1 MISLR
6 FLKFY
11 FQMGMEVNEIKLL
24 YYKNSNVIVNTCI
37 ERWNS
42 MIGFSHGETGT

>member
-24 YYKNSNVIVNTCI
+24 YYKDSNVLIHVLKDGI
-37 ERWNS
+37 P
-42 MIGFSHGETGT
+42 